1 MLRTDSF
8 ECAAALPARKAIQWI
23 RAEDIETVCFG
34 YLVPQMFKL
43 NRCLR
48 FTLCPEKGRTF
59 TAYCNANRLSL
70 GGPGCFRKEISCNF
84 KEFTPIRQIVYHY
97 GRRSLGSIQPDV
109 SPLLNRGGN
118 IQTMRVEP

>member
-1 MLRTDSF
+1 MLCTDSI
-8 ECAAALPARKAIQWI
+8 ECTAADPAWKAIQWI
-23 RAEDIETVCFG
+23 RAENIETVCFG

-59 TAYCNANRLSL
+59 TAYCNANRLDL
-70 GGPGCFRKEISCNF
+70 GGPNCFRNEIACGF

-97 GRRSLGSIQPDV
+97 GRRSLGSIQRDV
-109 SPLLNRGGN
+109 SPLLHRGSN
-118 IQTMRVEP
+118 IQDMHVGT